1 MKQKNISIYLISIL
15 LGVVFHLSCTDD
27 IDDSKFSVNEEDNVE
42 GIFVST
48 PPELDVNLLRSTSNS
63 VIQENTTEQGVSVK
77 ISERP
82 WIGSSIEDQPD
93 AQLRSTWDDITWDKD
108 YASIGVFTVK
118 SSDIDN
124 YYSSGKLSQHIKCF
138 PFIARDTFG
147 VWMTNGYYYTPT
159 GNASGYN
166 PYNYHNANL
175 RINARETIKSNSFF
189 DHSGSEELNF
199 YGYFPYQH
207 QTAAINVTTNAT
219 SICKVLQANL
229 HVDNLLSMPYTFS
242 ATQSATNIKQHD
254 VMYSVSEDA
263 YDATGPGIEPNDRN
277 RYGNRKKKR
286 HGGDVNKNDN
296 VHMRFVHSFC
306 RLQFK
311 ISAGSYRA
319 DAAGAIKLSNLSIVG
334 SKAYVDGNLN
344 LIEGIVTP
352 GNASTIYRALDNGQ
366 QTTSGS
372 ETYVNLREKD
382 LIISM
387 LVQPTGIIET
397 LEDFKIVCVVDGVK
411 YTCSLSRDV
420 ELRKNHVYDVNLVLS
435 PETKVVVSSG
445 GGSTVAIYEGATT
458 TPLDVLNN
466 VGGINATFADRME
479 IKPNTGWRLFKV
491 KENGTAIN
499 ISSLVYSPESSS
511 YSMPISRVENETKT
525 YDIICVPLEW
535 YARPEALS
543 MHLDGLRNSGFTDEG
558 FPQQI
563 LPVWK
568 DISYSD
574 NDAILYNFDLTK
586 YCANV
591 NDTESL
597 SGGVIPVDR
606 SGWDRKGLKC
616 DGKDDIVAF
625 PGKINKS
632 EYTISVYLCIAK
644 ALGTQYHRIISPG
657 NNSSTGFPG
666 VYLYG
671 TNPYRLRL
679 YGHNLDAVWDEASP
693 SQNRDV
699 VYATKT
705 MGTDIIQIDHVYEQ
719 STGKLTLYID
729 GVKKHERNVGNS
741 FNSVPWAAF
750 GGRLS
755 DISRQINAA
764 YYNFMIY
771 NKALSDTEVMENYK
785 LNAKRYGTAKTGT
798 SVIL

>member
-1 MKQKNISIYLISIL
+1 MKRKNISIYLISIL
-15 LGVVFHLSCTDD
+15 LGAIFHVSCTDN
-27 IDDSKFSVNEEDNVE
+27 IDDSIFSVNEENNVE

-63 VIQENTTEQGVSVK
+63 IIQENITEQGVSVK

-124 YYSSGKLSQHIKCF
+124 YNVGKDPLHIKCF

-147 VWMTNGYYYTPT
+147 VWMTNNTYYIPT
-159 GNASGYN
+159 GNGSSLN

-175 RINARETIKSNSFF
+175 RVNARETIKSNSFF
-189 DHSGSEELNF
+189 EHSGSEEINF

-207 QTAAINVTTNAT
+207 QTAAINFTTSAT
-219 SICKVLQANL
+219 SICKVLRADL

-263 YDATGPGIEPNDRN
+263 YDATGPGAEPNDRN
-277 RYGNRKKKR
+277 RYGNRRKKR
-286 HGGDVNKNDN
+286 HGGDINKNDN

-311 ISAGSYRA
+311 ISAGAYRA
-319 DAAGAIKLSNLSIVG
+319 DAAGAIKLSSLSIIG

-366 QTTSGS
+366 QTTSGN

-397 LEDFKIVCVVDGVK
+397 LEDFKIVCMVDGVR
-411 YTCSLSRDV
+411 YTCSLSKGV

-435 PETKVVVSSG
+435 PETKVIVSSG
-445 GGSTVAIYEGATT
+445 GGSTIGFYEAGTI
-458 TPLDVLNN
+458 PIDVLNN
-466 VGGINATFADRME
+466 VGEINATFADRME
-479 IKPNTGWRLFKV
+479 IKPNAGWQLFKV
-491 KENGTAIN
+491 KENGTDIN
-499 ISSLVYSPESSS
+499 ISTIPYSTASSS
-511 YSMPISRVENETKT
+511 YLMPINRVENETKM
-525 YDIICVPLEW
+525 YDVICIPLEW
-535 YARPEALS
+535 YVRPNAIT

-558 FPQQI
+558 SLQQI

-568 DISYSD
+568 DISYNG
-574 NDAILYNFDLTK
+574 NDGILYNFNLTQ
-586 YCANV
+586 YCNNV
-591 NDTESL
+591 NDTETL
-597 SGGVIPVDR
+597 SNGVIPVDR
-606 SGWDRKGLKC
+606 SGWDKKGLKC
-616 DGKDDIVAF
+616 DGKDDVVAF
-625 PGKINKS
+625 PGKINNS
-632 EYTISVYLCIAK
+632 EYTVSIYLCVAR
-644 ALGTQYHRIISPG
+644 ALGTQYHRIVSSG
-657 NNSSTGFPG
+657 NNTARGFPSVVLNNNSTRLRIFGHNMDESWDAEGLNRDQLYTGKTTGVDIVQIDYVYKSSTGILS
-666 VYLYG
+666 LY
-671 TNPYRLRL
+671 
-679 YGHNLDAVWDEASP
+679 V
-693 SQNRDV
+693 
-699 VYATKT
+699 
-705 MGTDIIQIDHVYEQ
+705 
-719 STGKLTLYID
+719 D
-729 GVKKHERNVGNS
+729 GVKKHERSVGTS
-741 FNSVPWAAF
+741 IASVPWAAF

-755 DISRQINAA
+755 DISRQIHAT
-764 YYNFMIY
+764 YYNFMVY
-771 NKALSDTEVMENYK
+771 DVALEGSEIMTNYK
-785 LNAKRYGTAKTGT
+785 LNAKRYGTTKTGP